1 MKPAIKPEKR
11 ASTGRQRRPGGR
23 SQRVWEAVAAATE
36 SILIEKGLDDIGV
49 VEIARLAGVNPTT
62 IYRRWG
68 DRDTLLME
76 VLMTH
81 AEAALPLPDTGTLRG
96 DLRAYL
102 GEAASLLQSSFG
114 SALLQLGA
122 LALRRP
128 QLQVQRKAYWEAR
141 LKTFDEL
148 IARAIKR
155 REIAPGLD
163 SGRLLE
169 ALGGPLYARLLFTGD
184 AIDSALIDAT
194 IERALCGLAGARV
207 RQRRRKPEPTP
218 KRRQR
223 RSGRA

>member
-1 MKPAIKPEKR
+1 MTSAIKPGKR
-11 ASTGRQRRPGGR
+11 ASAGRQRRPGGR

-36 SILIEKGLDDIGV
+36 SILIEKGLDDVGV

-76 VLMTH
+76 VLMSH
-81 AEAALPLPDTGTLRG
+81 AEAALPLPNTGTLRG

-102 GEAASLLQSSFG
+102 GEAASLLQSPYG

-128 QLQVQRKAYWEAR
+128 PLQVHRQAYWEAR
-141 LKTFDEL
+141 LKTFGEL
-148 IARAIKR
+148 IARAIER

-163 SGRLLE
+163 AGRLLE
-169 ALGGPLYARLLFTGD
+169 SLSGPLYARLLFTGR
-184 AIDSALIDAT
+184 AIDAALIDAT
-194 IERALCGLAGARV
+194 IERALCGPAVAPTRS
-207 RQRRRKPEPTP
+207 RRRKPE
-218 KRRQR
+218 RRPR
-223 RSGRA
+223 RASRA